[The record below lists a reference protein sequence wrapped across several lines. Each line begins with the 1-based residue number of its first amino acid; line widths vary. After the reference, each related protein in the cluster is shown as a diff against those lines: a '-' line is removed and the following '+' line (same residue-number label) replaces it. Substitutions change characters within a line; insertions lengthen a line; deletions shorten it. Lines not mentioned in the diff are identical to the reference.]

1 MSSKKS
7 NQNIEIINETPD
19 RFDNFYK
26 IAIIGDCEVGKTAL
40 VKTIV
45 NIPFPE
51 RYFSTDGQV
60 ISNIFIK
67 IKDKTLKLELSDMT
81 GNKGYENLYDIYL
94 KNSSLAIL
102 VYDITNRA
110 SFRNIESWLQKI
122 ESIPKVILVGNK
134 IDLDEIPDGRQVD
147 FEEGQ
152 NKVESKIKNFIECSA
167 KTNTN
172 VKEIFIEAAK
182 LLYNSPELL
191 ETRNEDN
198 IISEVESEVV
208 GENSAK
214 TKTIEKENTCGKCC

>member
-1 MSSKKS
+1 MSSKKP
-7 NQNIEIINETPD
+7 NHHIEFIDETPVG
-19 RFDNFYK
+19 FDKSYK

-40 VKTIV
+40 VKRII
-45 NIPFPE
+45 NRQFPE
-51 RYFSTDGQV
+51 SYFSTDGQV
-60 ISNIFIK
+60 VSNIFIK
-67 IKDKTLKLELSDMT
+67 IKDKILKLELSDMT
-81 GNKGYENLYDIYL
+81 GNKKYESLYEFYL
-94 KNSSLAIL
+94 ANSSLAIL
-102 VYDITNRA
+102 VYDITNNA
-110 SFRNIESWLQKI
+110 SYRNIESWLEKI

-134 IDLDEIPDGRQVD
+134 TDLEGIQDGRQVD

-152 NKVESKIKNFIECSA
+152 NKVKSKIKNFFECSA